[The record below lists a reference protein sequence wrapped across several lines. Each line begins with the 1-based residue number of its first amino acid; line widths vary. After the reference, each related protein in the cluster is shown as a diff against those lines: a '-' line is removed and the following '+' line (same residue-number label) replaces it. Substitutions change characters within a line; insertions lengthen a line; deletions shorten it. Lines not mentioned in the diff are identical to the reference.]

1 VERATGVDLEQ
12 ARVHTGVTV
21 DEAASALGAK
31 AFSVGRDVHVASSHY
46 QPDTAAGDWLLRHE
60 LTHVAQQG
68 AADARSGALEV
79 RPADDSFERAADTV
93 ASGPRSAGGV
103 QHIAPAVQRLVSQ
116 KETKGIALDVTELT
130 NWVGRD
136 YWTQKILGAYFAS
149 MPTARFS
156 ADAEERD
163 AVLSAVWST
172 HLALGRLPAATVRVI
187 TIPKRGPKTKELAY
201 RLEFTPGPQGPK
213 DPRPSLDIEFI
224 AEGPAAVAATP
235 ATPATA
241 PSLPSSWSQVGF
253 PTGGLTAYQKAR
265 PEEVSQLLGFVNA
278 APADKSFKQIVQTS
292 TATPAHATTFL
303 AEGSKDAQGALT
315 SLTVRLVAQRETTP
329 GTVPADYDT
338 HDYAD
343 LKIEEQQALT
353 KDALGTLN
361 GLAKVPAGERL
372 AVKFA
377 IWQYFKAGKTRNA
390 EVDAIVPLPDG
401 TTRILYTFRF
411 EPKTNDVSIERI
423 GEEGKGAAVL
433 DPATRAF
440 DVQRVQGFDPAFA
453 SDVGKL
459 KTWLG
464 SRYPGMTP
472 SGADAPAMIADANT
486 KLNASAG
493 TDKWFA
499 ANYTMP
505 VLDATAGATRLQ
517 TVHGLDAAQTANM
530 KPFQASELKLI
541 EWALQMLSDAVLAIV
556 RGISLVRQAVKIGR
570 VQKGRGRAA
579 VVTYPTE
586 PKTSGFALLTGSE
599 RTVAIYDNITTND
612 RALFIGQATAG
623 GDARVA
629 PLSAMAV
636 VHELGHHV
644 GWSGA
649 SKSVRDEFNA
659 KFVAARAKLKAAP
672 VTWYAAAEPS
682 TEFFPEA
689 FAIYNAD
696 PEWMSTN
703 LPDMFAWFESLAKTG
718 KAP

>member
-1 VERATGVDLEQ
+1 MHPWTTVLYTCFVPLSLQDALPICW
-12 ARVHTGVTV
+12 AR
-21 DEAASALGAK
+21 
-31 AFSVGRDVHVASSHY
+31 
-46 QPDTAAGDWLLRHE
+46 
-60 LTHVAQQG
+60 LT
-68 AADARSGALEV
+68 
-79 RPADDSFERAADTV
+79 
-93 ASGPRSAGGV
+93 GGV
-103 QHIAPAVQRLVSQ
+103 QHIAPAVQRLVSEKQ
-116 KETKGIALDVTELT
+116 TKGIDLDVTELT
-130 NWVGRD
+130 KWVGRD
-136 YWTQKILGAYFAS
+136 YWTQKILGVYAAS
-149 MPTARFS
+149 MPSSRFS
-156 ADAEERD
+156 ADTEERD
-163 AVLSAVWST
+163 AVLSAAWRT
-172 HLALGRLPAATVRVI
+172 HLALGKLSAATVRII
-187 TIPKRGPKTKELAY
+187 TLPKRNPKTKELAY
-201 RLEFTPGPQGPK
+201 RLEFSPGPQSPK
-213 DPRPSLDIEFI
+213 DPRPSLDIAFL

-235 ATPATA
+235 TTPATA
-241 PSLPSSWSQVGF
+241 PSLPSSWTEVGF
-253 PTGGLTAYQKAR
+253 PTGGLKAYQKAR
-265 PEEVSQLLGFVNA
+265 PDEVSQLLGFVNA
-278 APADKSFKQIVQTS
+278 APPDKSFAQIVQTS

-303 AEGSKDAQGALT
+303 AEGSKDATGALT
-315 SLTVRLVAQRETTP
+315 SLTVRLAAQRETTA
-329 GTVPADYDT
+329 GTVPADYEK

-353 KDALGTLN
+353 KDALGTLK
-361 GLAKVPAGERL
+361 GLATVPAVERL

-411 EPKTNDVSIERI
+411 EPKTNDVAIERI

-440 DVQRVQGFDPAFA
+440 DVKRVQGFDPAFA
-453 SDVGKL
+453 TDVAKL
-459 KTWLG
+459 KSWLS

-499 ANYTMP
+499 ANYKMP
-505 VLDATAGATRLQ
+505 VLDATAGASRLE
-517 TVHGLDAAQTANM
+517 TVHGLHTAQTANT
-530 KPFQASELKLI
+530 KSFQASELKLI

-556 RGISLVRQAVKIGR
+556 RGISLVRQAVKIAR
-570 VQKGRGRAA
+570 VQQRPATKTQAA
-579 VVTYPTE
+579 VFTYPTE
-586 PKTSGFALLTGSE
+586 PKTSGLALVTGSE

-612 RALFIGQATAG
+612 RALFIGQATGG

-629 PLSAMAV
+629 PLSAMSL

-649 SKSVRDEFNA
+649 STSVREEFNA

-672 VTWYAAAEPS
+672 VTWYAATDQS
-682 TEFFPEA
+682 DEFFPEA

-696 PEWMSTN
+696 PEWMRTN

-718 KAP
+718 KAL